1 MQKPN
6 HQRAS
11 PQTGATQKPVL
22 PQVRYHPSIQAA
34 GGGASARPS
43 GHKTRT
49 GPCPRTRTKPDA
61 TQENQ
66 DNNGVVSAV
75 RPEPTKDLSSS
86 GDGAPPRPEA
96 VPLVVSAHLD
106 RCLVEQVEV
115 LTRGQRINPDWF
127 VWRKNRITASVAH
140 RIAHCR
146 FVNGKSKAPPTSY
159 LTAVTGR
166 PRPHTCLF

>member
-1 MQKPN
+1 M
-6 HQRAS
+6 
-11 PQTGATQKPVL
+11 
-22 PQVRYHPSIQAA
+22 
-34 GGGASARPS
+34 
-43 GHKTRT
+43 
-49 GPCPRTRTKPDA
+49 
-61 TQENQ
+61 
-66 DNNGVVSAV
+66 
-75 RPEPTKDLSSS
+75 
-86 GDGAPPRPEA
+86 PPRPEE

-127 VWRKNRITASVAH
+127 MWRKNRITASVAH
-140 RIAHCR
+140 QIAHCS